1 MCFTKLSL
9 VINLIYFEQP
19 FSKTS
24 LKESPLES
32 IGKIKVIDKLVFC
45 CPSSA
50 QSKLGPLAVFATSLS
65 NQLNLDIEIFYISV
79 ES

>member
-1 MCFTKLSL
+1 MFMCFTKLSL

-32 IGKIKVIDKLVFC
+32 IGKIKVIDKMSYHRVL
-45 CPSSA
+45 
-50 QSKLGPLAVFATSLS
+50 
-65 NQLNLDIEIFYISV
+65 
-79 ES
+79 